1 MFTYAAWMFIDI
13 MIHNVTHDCSV
24 LEYIDEGVF
33 VEITA
38 RNVKYRIIQMKF
50 ERPVISY
57 M

>member
-1 MFTYAAWMFIDI
+1 MFIDI

-38 RNVKYRIIQMKF
+38 RNVKYRIIRMKF